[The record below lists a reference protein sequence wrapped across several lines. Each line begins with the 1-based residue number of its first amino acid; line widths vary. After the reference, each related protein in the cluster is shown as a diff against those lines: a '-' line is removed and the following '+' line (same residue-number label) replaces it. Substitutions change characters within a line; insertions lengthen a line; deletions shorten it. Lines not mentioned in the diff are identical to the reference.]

1 MSRRKHPKLP
11 RSFVALDRRMLRSPE
26 WRKGLRSS
34 AKVVYIHLRDRC
46 VGWNNGEIMLKYK
59 DVADF
64 MHPATFSSA
73 LKQLEAQGWIEK
85 TMLGGLE
92 RHLNKFR
99 LTGKYDLVIANY
111 RY

>member
-1 MSRRKHPKLP
+1 
-11 RSFVALDRRMLRSPE
+11 MLRSPE
-26 WRKGLRSS
+26 WRRELRSS

-46 VGWNNGEIMLKYK
+46 VGWNNGDIMLKYE
-59 DVADF
+59 DVADL
-64 MHPATFSSA
+64 MAPATFSRA

-85 TMLGGLE
+85 TMIGGLH

-99 LTGKYDLVIANY
+99 LTGKHDLVIANY

>member
-1 MSRRKHPKLP
+1 MSRRKHRKLP
-11 RSFVALDRRMLRSPE
+11 HSFIALDRRMLRCAE

-34 AKVVYIHLRDRC
+34 SKVVYIHLRDRC
-46 VGWNNGEIMLKYK
+46 IGWNNGDIMLKYE

-64 MHPATFSSA
+64 MAPATFSRA
-73 LKQLEAQGWIEK
+73 LKQLEANGWVEK
-85 TMLGGLE
+85 TMLGGLY